1 MDFEGLINETKHVR
15 PAPAITKMH
24 AVPKD
29 FEISQERW
37 LTPETIE
44 QLARSQTDPRIAKY
58 GTANL
63 LGFQRYA
70 RATRV
75 RNETARNVVSK
86 T

>member
-37 LTPETIE
+37 LTPRDT
-44 QLARSQTDPRIAKY
+44 
-58 GTANL
+58 
-63 LGFQRYA
+63 
-70 RATRV
+70 RAI
-75 RNETARNVVSK
+75 SK
-86 T
+86 ISN